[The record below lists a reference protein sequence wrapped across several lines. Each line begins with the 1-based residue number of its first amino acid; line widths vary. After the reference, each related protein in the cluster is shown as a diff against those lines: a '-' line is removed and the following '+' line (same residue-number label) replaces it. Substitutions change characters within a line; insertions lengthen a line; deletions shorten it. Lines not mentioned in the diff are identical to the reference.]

1 MNIRHYKLLGI
12 VAFCSILSSAVSCN
26 SEQTK
31 GKAETP
37 EYTVLTLDTT
47 TAVAYIEYST
57 VIQSNTLV
65 EIRPN
70 VSGYLEKIAKNE
82 GESVRKGELIFKIR
96 DADFVA
102 SVNAANAAVKSAE
115 AAEANAA
122 LEVRKLT
129 PLVEKGI
136 TSPFELETAKM
147 NYESAKANLAQAKA
161 NYENSLITLGYTEI
175 CAPVDGVLGRIYVRE
190 GSLVSPSAAD
200 ALTTVSS
207 FGDISAYFTFD
218 EKNLSSQRHK
228 MMFSDDMASRKKA
241 AVELVLADGSLYQ
254 YKGYLERASGI
265 IDRTTG
271 SIQMKAIFPNPYNE
285 VLSGSSGLLRFPL
298 TYKGCIVIPQNATY
312 ELQDKTMAYVVNDDN
327 TVTRKVIMI
336 EGVSGQNYVVSNLP
350 RGTRIVVEGVDKLKD
365 GMVIKPKEINA
376 DSINVANDKVQEGTQ
391 Q

>member
-12 VAFCSILSSAVSCN
+12 VAFAAILSSAVSCN

-31 GKAETP
+31 GSAGTP
-37 EYTVLTLDTT
+37 EYTVMALDTA

-82 GESVRKGELIFKIR
+82 GEVVRKGELIFKIR

-115 AAEANAA
+115 ASEANAA

-161 NYENSLITLGYTEI
+161 NYENALITLGYTEI

-228 MMFSDDMASRKKA
+228 MMMSEDMASRKGA

-271 SIQMKAIFPNPYNE
+271 SIQMKAIFPNPDNE

-312 ELQDKTMAYVVNDDN
+312 ELQDKTMVYVVNDDN
-327 TVTRKVIMI
+327 TVTRRVITI
-336 EGVSGQNYVVSNLP
+336 EGTAVGGYVVSNLP
-350 RGTRIVVEGVDKLKD
+350 IGTRIVTEGVDKLKE
-365 GMVIKPKEINA
+365 GMTIAPKNA
-376 DSINVANDKVQEGTQ
+376 EKEGQEQ
-391 Q
+391 

>member
-1 MNIRHYKLLGI
+1 MNIRHYKLFV
-12 VAFCSILSSAVSCN
+12 VAASAAIALAAVSCD
-26 SEQTK
+26 SKQTK
-31 GKAETP
+31 SSAGTP
-37 EYTVLTLDTT
+37 EYEIMTLDTT
-47 TAVAYIEYST
+47 SAVAYIEYST

-96 DADFVA
+96 DADYVA

-129 PLVEKGI
+129 PLVQKGI
-136 TSPFELETAKM
+136 TSPFELE
-147 NYESAKANLAQAKA
+147 SAKSNHDAAVAALQQAKA
-161 NYENSLITLGYTEI
+161 NYDNALITLGYTEI

-190 GSLVSPSAAD
+190 GSLVSPNAAE

-218 EKNLSSQRHK
+218 EKNLTSQRHK
-228 MMFSDDMASRKKA
+228 MMFADEENGRNKA
-241 AVELVLADGSLYQ
+241 VVELVLADGTLYSH
-254 YKGYLERASGI
+254 KGHLERASGI

-271 SIQMKAIFPNPYNE
+271 SIQMKAIFPNPDNE

-312 ELQDKTMAYVVNDDN
+312 ELQDKTMAFVVNDDN
-327 TVTRKVIMI
+327 SVTRKVINI

-350 RGTRIVVEGVDKLKD
+350 TGTRIVAEGVDKLKD
-365 GMVIKPKEINA
+365 GMVIMPKEDGA
-376 DSINVANDKVQEGTQ
+376 ASDSTAVK
-391 Q
+391 

>member
-1 MNIRHYKLLGI
+1 MNIRHYKLFV
-12 VAFCSILSSAVSCN
+12 VAASAAIALAAVSCD
-26 SEQTK
+26 SKQTK
-31 GKAETP
+31 SSAGTP
-37 EYTVLTLDTT
+37 EYEIMTLDTT
-47 TAVAYIEYST
+47 SAVAYIEYST

-96 DADFVA
+96 DADYVA

-129 PLVEKGI
+129 PLVQKGI
-136 TSPFELETAKM
+136 TSPFELE
-147 NYESAKANLAQAKA
+147 SAKSNHVAAVAALQQAKA
-161 NYENSLITLGYTEI
+161 NYDNALITLGYTEI

-190 GSLVSPSAAD
+190 GSLVSPNAAE

-218 EKNLSSQRHK
+218 EKNLTSQRHK
-228 MMFSDDMASRKKA
+228 MMFADEENGRNKA
-241 AVELVLADGSLYQ
+241 VVELVLADGTLYSH
-254 YKGYLERASGI
+254 KGHLERASGI

-271 SIQMKAIFPNPYNE
+271 SIQMKAIFPNPDNE

-312 ELQDKTMAYVVNDDN
+312 ELQDKTMAFVVNDDN
-327 TVTRKVIMI
+327 SVTRKVINI

-350 RGTRIVVEGVDKLKD
+350 TGTRIVVEGVDKLKD
-365 GMVIKPKEINA
+365 GMVIMPKEDGA
-376 DSINVANDKVQEGTQ
+376 ASDSTAVK
-391 Q
+391 